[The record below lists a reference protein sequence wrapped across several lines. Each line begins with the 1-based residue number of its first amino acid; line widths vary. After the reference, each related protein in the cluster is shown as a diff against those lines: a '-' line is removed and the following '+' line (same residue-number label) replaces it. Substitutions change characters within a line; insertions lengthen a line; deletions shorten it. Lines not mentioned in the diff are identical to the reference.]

1 MNFDTRHL
9 PHFTD
14 DELAFA
20 QTELANALVL
30 ADDLIEQCEAR
41 GIVVPESI
49 RADRDEQLARYL
61 AVSGALYER
70 RTAQGVPADE
80 CASLP
85 YLPGRWQ
92 RKWLRGTVVL
102 ASASSRAVAVFLS
115 TCADA
120 LAEVEPEGRA

>member
-1 MNFDTRHL
+1 MDYAHIAHL
-9 PHFTD
+9 TD

-20 QTELANALVL
+20 QTELAQGLVL

-41 GIVVPESI
+41 GIVMPESI

-70 RTAQGVPADE
+70 RAAQGVPPDE
-80 CASLP
+80 CAMLP

-115 TCADA
+115 TCAQA
-120 LAEVEPEGRA
+120 LAEAEPEGRA